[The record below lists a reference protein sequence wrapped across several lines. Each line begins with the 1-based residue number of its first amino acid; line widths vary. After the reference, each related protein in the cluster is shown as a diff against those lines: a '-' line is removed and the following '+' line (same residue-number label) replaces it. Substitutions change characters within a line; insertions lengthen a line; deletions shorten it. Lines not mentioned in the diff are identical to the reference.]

1 VRETIVSDDLDHFRV
16 VVETL
21 TDEFDLMEIALAAV
35 KLAHEASVGSDDD
48 QVEIPEVSLQDDR
61 KGPKPDRTKVG
72 AKPSRVGQGMTRL
85 YISAGRAARIR
96 PNDIVGAIAN
106 ETRLSGRDIGAIEIA
121 DQFSLVEV
129 PDDAVDEVIAR
140 VNASTIA
147 GKKRTIRRERFD
159 SKSR

>member
-1 VRETIVSDDLDHFRV
+1 MD
-16 VVETL
+16 
-21 TDEFDLMEIALAAV
+21 IALAAV

-48 QVEIPEVSLQDDR
+48 EEIPEVSLQ
-61 KGPKPDRTKVG
+61 PDRPKHDRVKVG
-72 AKPSRVGQGMTRL
+72 ATPSKVGQGMTRL
-85 YISAGRAARIR
+85 YINAGRSARIR

-147 GKKRTIRRERFD
+147 GKKRTIRRERYTPG
-159 SKSR
+159 K